1 MARLTVQHTPY
12 NLNVT
17 VGEVNLAFHEADAHD
32 LPLNNLRLDELNL
45 VAPPGIGTGAS

>member
-1 MARLTVQHTPY
+1 MARLRVQHTPY

-45 VAPPGIGTGAS
+45 VAPRG